1 VSVIDRPFSPE
12 DELEAEG
19 APSLAEEF
27 LDELMPPEV
36 DWRRWVR
43 RYPIPSL
50 LAAAA
55 AGYWLGRSRRGSV
68 IAEAV
73 VGAVALGV
81 TSRLPALD
89 LEEPPG

>member
-1 VSVIDRPFSPE
+1 VTVIDRPFDPAE
-12 DELEAEG
+12 ELDAEG

-43 RYPIPSL
+43 RYPIPAL